1 MINVLLSTLVLH
13 NSGGHE
19 SYFYWHFSFFFSLQP
34 CTETFDYVYV
44 VSAQIFLHR
53 TLHRLFSF
61 CLVDFSD
68 LDCLFRSRFS
78 ACIPIQ
84 RPYKSLAFF
93 KYFEMK
99 ANTLMD
105 FQIERSVESSKCLKI
120 YVFARHVHRIHLE
133 AITHRCTTISKI
145 FALSYRI

>member
-19 SYFYWHFSFFFSLQP
+19 SYFYWHFSFFLAVMHRNLWLRLCSLG
-34 CTETFDYVYV
+34 TNIS
-44 VSAQIFLHR
+44 VSN
-53 TLHRLFSF
+53 TSSSSF
-61 CLVDFSD
+61 CSVDFSD

-78 ACIPIQ
+78 ACIPNQ

-105 FQIERSVESSKCLKI
+105 FEIERSVESSKCLKI

-133 AITHRCTTISKI
+133 AITHRCTTISRI